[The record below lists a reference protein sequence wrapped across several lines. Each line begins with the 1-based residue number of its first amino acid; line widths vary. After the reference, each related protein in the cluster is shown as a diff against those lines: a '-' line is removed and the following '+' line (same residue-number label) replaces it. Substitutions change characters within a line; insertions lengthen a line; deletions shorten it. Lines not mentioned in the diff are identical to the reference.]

1 MTGRAKNYRPATEVT
16 QKRDP
21 GLGHGLNRGPRVPVD
36 LPSNRQIPSLGCG
49 LPPRWSAA
57 ALL

>member
-21 GLGHGLNRGPRVPVD
+21 GLGHGLNYGLRVPVD
-36 LPSNRQIPSLGCG
+36 LPSNR
-49 LPPRWSAA
+49 
-57 ALL
+57 